1 MNLIP
6 VVIEQTSRG
15 ERSYD
20 IYSRLLKDRII
31 FIGSTIDDELTSSV
45 IAQMFFL
52 EMEDPD
58 ADIHLYINSLG
69 GAVTAGLAIYDTMQF
84 INPDVRTWC
93 LGQAFSMGA
102 LLLAAG
108 APGKRYALP
117 HSTILIHQPIGGVRG
132 QASDISIHAEEILRI
147 KKELN
152 SILAH
157 HTGQPIEK
165 VERDADRD
173 FYMTAQQAKEYGI
186 VNEIMTVRTS
196 AQNTKSPSSSGFS
209 TE

>member
-6 VVIEQTSRG
+6 MVIEQTSRG

-31 FIGSTIDDELTSSV
+31 MIGSTIDDELANSV
-45 IAQMFFL
+45 IAQMLFL
-52 EMEDPD
+52 EMENPD
-58 ADIHLYINSLG
+58 ADIELYINTVG
-69 GAVTAGLAIYDTMQF
+69 GAVTAGIAIYDTMQL
-84 INPDVRTWC
+84 IKPDVRTWC
-93 LGQAFSMGA
+93 VGQAFSMGA

-108 APGKRYALP
+108 TSGKRYALP
-117 HSTILIHQPIGGVRG
+117 HSSILIHQPIGGVRG
-132 QASDISIHAEEILRI
+132 QASDISIHAEEILRV

-157 HTGQPIEK
+157 HTGQPLEK
-165 VERDADRD
+165 IQQDTDRD

-186 VNEIMTVRTS
+186 IDQIMVERTNS
-196 AQNTKSPSSSGFS
+196 
-209 TE
+209 

>member
-6 VVIEQTSRG
+6 MVIEQTSRG

-31 FIGSTIDDELTSSV
+31 MIGSAIDDELANSV
-45 IAQMFFL
+45 IAQMLFL
-52 EMEDPD
+52 EMENPD
-58 ADIHLYINSLG
+58 ADIELYINTVG
-69 GAVTAGLAIYDTMQF
+69 GAVTAGIAIYDTMQL
-84 INPDVRTWC
+84 IKPDVRTWC
-93 LGQAFSMGA
+93 VGQAFSMGS

-108 APGKRYALP
+108 TSGKRYALP
-117 HSTILIHQPIGGVRG
+117 HSSILIHQPIGGVRG
-132 QASDISIHAEEILRI
+132 QASDISIHAEEILRV

-165 VERDADRD
+165 IQQDTDRD

-186 VNEIMTVRTS
+186 IDQIVVERG
-196 AQNTKSPSSSGFS
+196 SS
-209 TE
+209 

>member
-20 IYSRLLKDRII
+20 IYSRLLKERII
-31 FIGSTIDDELTSSV
+31 IIGSTIDDNLANSI
-45 IAQMFFL
+45 IAQMLFL
-52 EMEDPD
+52 EMDDPD

-84 INPDVRTWC
+84 INPDVRTLC
-93 LGQAFSMGA
+93 VGQAFSMGA
-102 LLLAAG
+102 LLLSAG
-108 APGKRYALP
+108 SSGKRYALP

-132 QASDISIHAEEILRI
+132 QASDISIHAKEILRV
-147 KKELN
+147 KEDLN
-152 SILAH
+152 LILAN
-157 HTGQPIEK
+157 HTGQPIEIIQ
-165 VERDADRD
+165 RDTDRD

-186 VNEIMTVRTS
+186 VDGVMAKRAKT
-196 AQNTKSPSSSGFS
+196 QNTNS
-209 TE
+209 E

>member
-186 VNEIMTVRTS
+186 VNEIMTVRTI
-196 AQNTKSPSSSGFS
+196 AQNTKS
-209 TE
+209 E

>member
-6 VVIEQTSRG
+6 IVIEQTSRG

-20 IYSRLLKDRII
+20 IYSRLLKERII
-31 FIGSTIDDELTSSV
+31 IIGSTIDDDLANSV
-45 IAQMFFL
+45 IAQIFFL

-58 ADIHLYINSLG
+58 ADIDLYINTLG
-69 GAVTAGLAIYDTMQF
+69 GSVTAGLAIYDTMQF
-84 INPDVRTWC
+84 VRPDVRTWC
-93 LGQAFSMGA
+93 VGQAFSMGA

-108 APGKRYALP
+108 TPGKRYALP
-117 HSTILIHQPIGGVRG
+117 HSTVLIHQPIGGVRG
-132 QASDISIHAEEILRI
+132 QASDIRIHAEEILRV

-165 VERDADRD
+165 IQQDTDRD

-186 VNEIMTVRTS
+186 IDQIMTERTI
-196 AQNTKSPSSSGFS
+196 AKS
-209 TE
+209 

>member
-6 VVIEQTSRG
+6 IVIEQTSRG

-31 FIGSTIDDELTSSV
+31 MIGSEIDDELANSV
-45 IAQMFFL
+45 IAQIFFL

-58 ADIHLYINSLG
+58 ADIDLYINTLG
-69 GAVTAGLAIYDTMQF
+69 GSVTAGLAIYDTMQF
-84 INPDVRTWC
+84 VRPDVRVWC
-93 LGQAFSMGA
+93 VGQAFSMGA

-132 QASDISIHAEEILRI
+132 QASDIRIHAEEILRV

-165 VERDADRD
+165 IQQDTDRD

-186 VNEIMTVRTS
+186 IDQIMTKRTS
-196 AQNTKSPSSSGFS
+196 A
-209 TE
+209 

>member
-6 VVIEQTSRG
+6 IVIEQTSRG

-20 IYSRLLKDRII
+20 IYSRLLKERII
-31 FIGSTIDDELTSSV
+31 IIGSTIDDDLANSV
-45 IAQMFFL
+45 IAQIFFL

-58 ADIHLYINSLG
+58 AYIDLYVNTLG
-69 GAVTAGLAIYDTMQF
+69 GSVTAGLAIYDTMQF
-84 INPDVRTWC
+84 VRPDVRTWC
-93 LGQAFSMGA
+93 VGQAFSMGA

-132 QASDISIHAEEILRI
+132 QASDIRIHAEEILRV

-157 HTGQPIEK
+157 HTGQPFEK
-165 VERDADRD
+165 IQQDTDRD

-186 VNEIMTVRTS
+186 IDQIMTERTS
-196 AQNTKSPSSSGFS
+196 AKDKNSK
-209 TE
+209 

>member
-6 VVIEQTSRG
+6 VVIEQDGRG

-20 IYSRLLKDRII
+20 IYSRLLKERII
-31 FIGSTIDDELTSSV
+31 IIGSTIDDDVANSI

-52 EMEDPD
+52 EHEDAD

-69 GAVTAGLAIYDTMQF
+69 GSVTAGLAIYDTMQF
-84 INPDVRTWC
+84 VNPDVCTWC
-93 LGQAFSMGA
+93 VGQAFSMGA

-108 APGKRYALP
+108 TPSKRYALP

-132 QASDISIHAEEILRI
+132 QASDISIHADEILRV

-157 HTGQPIEK
+157 HTGQPIDRIQE
-165 VERDADRD
+165 DTDRD
-173 FYMTAQQAKEYGI
+173 RYMTAQQAKEYGI
-186 VNEIMTVRTS
+186 IDGVMAERAS
-196 AQNTKSPSSSGFS
+196 AQNTNS
-209 TE
+209 E

>member
-196 AQNTKSPSSSGFS
+196 AQNTKS
-209 TE
+209 E

>member
-1 MNLIP
+1 M
-6 VVIEQTSRG
+6 
-15 ERSYD
+15 
-20 IYSRLLKDRII
+20 
-31 FIGSTIDDELTSSV
+31 
-45 IAQMFFL
+45 
-52 EMEDPD
+52 
-58 ADIHLYINSLG
+58 G

-196 AQNTKSPSSSGFS
+196 AQNAKSPSSSGSS

>member
-1 MNLIP
+1 M
-6 VVIEQTSRG
+6 VIEQTSRG

-31 FIGSTIDDELTSSV
+31 MIGSTIDDALANSV
-45 IAQMFFL
+45 IAQMLFL
-52 EMEDPD
+52 EMDDPD
-58 ADIHLYINSLG
+58 ADIQLYINTLG
-69 GAVTAGLAIYDTMQF
+69 GSVTAGIAIYDTMQLV
-84 INPDVRTWC
+84 NPDVQTWC

-108 APGKRYALP
+108 TSGKRYALP

-132 QASDISIHAEEILRI
+132 QASDISIHAEEILRV

-157 HTGQPIEK
+157 HTGQPFEQIQQ
-165 VERDADRD
+165 DTDRD
-173 FYMTAQQAKEYGI
+173 FYMTSQQAKEYGI
-186 VNEIMTVRTS
+186 IDQIMIKRTS
-196 AQNTKSPSSSGFS
+196 S
-209 TE
+209 

>member
-20 IYSRLLKDRII
+20 IYSRLLKERII
-31 FIGSTIDDELTSSV
+31 IIGSTIDDDLANSV
-45 IAQMFFL
+45 IAQIFFL
-52 EMEDPD
+52 EMEEPD
-58 ADIHLYINSLG
+58 TDIDLYINSLG
-69 GAVTAGLAIYDTMQF
+69 GSVTAGLAIYDTIQF
-84 INPDVRTWC
+84 VRPDVRTWC
-93 LGQAFSMGA
+93 VGQAFSMGA

-132 QASDISIHAEEILRI
+132 QASDISIHAEEILRV

-165 VERDADRD
+165 IQQDTDRD

-186 VNEIMTVRTS
+186 IDQIMTER
-196 AQNTKSPSSSGFS
+196 AIAKS
-209 TE
+209 